1 MAARTA
7 RPNRE
12 SLVIDLEGGQASQ
25 KDIKAARD
33 IAAETMSD
41 RNWSRLASQIFD
53 EARDDDS
60 SKTRATRDRDR
71 ATPRDVSHVD
81 SNRLRGELP
90 PPSGFRGNLS
100 HRQRKVRSAAKNR
113 VMAAAP
119 ASQHRAVGTLLT
131 AADSDEWDRIN
142 RGLHRGAGDVQTLSD
157 QDRVVVQR
165 LDRLIQSYERTNDRT
180 HKVYVSVE
188 LPERRPDIDR
198 PEDLP
203 DELRPGATVDFDQFT
218 VTRHN
223 MDETPGHDS
232 DRHLVFEVVTSRG
245 MYFGRSDSMKD
256 TTHVLPR
263 GMRFEVAAADF
274 ATYETGPN
282 SYGERIVVQL
292 QERP

>member
-12 SLVIDLEGGQASQ
+12 PLVIDLEGGQASQ

-33 IAAETMSD
+33 VAAATMSD
-41 RNWSRLASQIFD
+41 RNWTRLTNRIFD
-53 EARDDDS
+53 QAREDDS

-81 SNRLRGELP
+81 SNRLRGDLP
-90 PPSGFRGNLS
+90 APSGFRGNLS

-113 VMAAAP
+113 VMRAAP
-119 ASQHRAVGTLLT
+119 ASQQRAVRTLLT
-131 AADSDEWDRIN
+131 GADSDEWDRVN

-165 LDRLIQSYERTNDRT
+165 LDRLIQSYERSNDRT
-180 HKVYVSVE
+180 HKVYVSVK
-188 LPERRPDIDR
+188 LPERRPDINGLNDV
-198 PEDLP
+198 PA
-203 DELRPGATVDFDQFT
+203 ELRPGATVDFDQFT
-218 VTRHN
+218 VARHN

-232 DRHLVFEVVTSRG
+232 DRHLMFEVVTSRG
-245 MYFGRSDSMKD
+245 MYFGRSDSMTD
-256 TTHVLPR
+256 TTHILPR
-263 GMRFEVAAADF
+263 GMRFEVAAVDY
-274 ATYETGPN
+274 ATYETAPD

-292 QERP
+292 QERS